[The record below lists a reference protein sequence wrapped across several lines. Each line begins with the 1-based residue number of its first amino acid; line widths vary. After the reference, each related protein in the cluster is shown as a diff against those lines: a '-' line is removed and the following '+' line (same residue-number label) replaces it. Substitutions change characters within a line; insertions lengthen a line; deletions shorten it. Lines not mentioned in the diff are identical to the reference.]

1 MTYGTSRPQSR
12 DYEKRNYWLETET
25 VAPPVYNI
33 KGWIKGART
42 YDKNHEATAA
52 LLDLY
57 PFSSFQSE
65 PILPL
70 NLPIIKKPY
79 SYHKVFENLLKD
91 LDEDAD
97 IEENFDNQDK
107 EYEEYMKNT
116 ILNGLKRSRSESSA
130 LTLPSKRARL
140 DSNVDSD
147 IDQNLYE
154 DNESNLVDL
163 DPDQEPDGKKSVFK
177 EEEEEGIEI
186 AEREG
191 SEEGEEEEGELEPHH
206 TLEMYDEDDLVDS
219 DLDSVEGLDYLA
231 KPPSQRNQENETRER
246 TSFSDNEGNT
256 QESSAKVR
264 LLTGFAKTWIDYNV

>member
-12 DYEKRNYWLETET
+12 DYEKRDYWLETET

-33 KGWIKGART
+33 KGWIKDART

-70 NLPIIKKPY
+70 NLPILKKPY

-97 IEENFDNQDK
+97 IEENFDNQDR
-107 EYEEYMKNT
+107 EYEEYITNT

-130 LTLPSKRARL
+130 LILPSKRTRF

-147 IDQNLYE
+147 IDQDRYE
-154 DNESNLVDL
+154 DDESNQADL
-163 DPDQEPDGKKSVFK
+163 DRDQESDERKPVVGEEKEDVEREEGDGS
-177 EEEEEGIEI
+177 EEEEE
-186 AEREG
+186 
-191 SEEGEEEEGELEPHH
+191 EEQELEPHH
-206 TLEMYDEDDLVDS
+206 TLEMYDEEDLVDS

-231 KPPSQRNQENETRER
+231 KPPSHRNQENEMREG
-246 TSFSDNEGNT
+246 TPVSENDGNT
-256 QESSAKVR
+256 QESIAKVR